1 MQWFFQFLSFLCLG
15 LIKVFSYV
23 FYRGEPVWL
32 SREREESM
40 QEVKLLVLLN
50 HTSLFEPLFIR
61 FAPWRLIWLLAYK
74 LVIPGADIT
83 MRRPMAGRILKA
95 LMPGCIPITRKNDH
109 SWIHFLSQVNEQ
121 KITAILPEG
130 RMKRRN
136 GLDKFGKP
144 MSVRGGVADILEC
157 LDEGKILFVYS
168 GGLHHIQAPGDKW
181 PNLFKTLR
189 ANMEL
194 VNIKDYK
201 RQFSVKTDDLMARH
215 NAFKIRVIEDMNRR
229 LSECVP
235 QS

>member
-1 MQWFFQFLSFLCLG
+1 MQWVFQFLSFLCLG
-15 LIKVFSYV
+15 LIKVFSYI

-61 FAPWRLIWLLAYK
+61 FAPWRLIWMLAHK

-83 MRRPMAGRILKA
+83 MKRPMAGRILKA

-109 SWIHFLSQVNEQ
+109 SWMHFLSQVNEQ

-194 VNIKDYK
+194 VNIQDYK
-201 RQFSVKTDDLMARH
+201 RQFSEKTDDLVARH
-215 NAFKIRVIEDMNRR
+215 NAFKVQVIEDMNRR

>member
-1 MQWFFQFLSFLCLG
+1 
-15 LIKVFSYV
+15 
-23 FYRGEPVWL
+23 
-32 SREREESM
+32 M